1 MPCFCL
7 YRISICR
14 ELDPGVIMRR
24 LLFVLSAMLVGL
36 AAPARAQDTITLQ
49 ASAPIMDAEINNR
62 PVRLE
67 VDLRFPRALALST
80 EAAQRLRVRRI
91 PFANARIGIEGSDD
105 TLLGRIA
112 RPRVVFAGEEDER
125 AFAAIFGVPVTRR
138 ADGLVG
144 PGVLPYNTIIVRL
157 GPDQPGA
164 RDIVFPMEDA
174 DNWRVE
180 TQIGGETLQV
190 MFDVTAGPT
199 IFNRTASR
207 LFDRPDGIVPVGDV
221 VRLPLILGLETMMQ
235 PVETDFTVVGLDL
248 GATYARTNAALIGAT
263 EPDAI
268 VSEAEARNPPPPNV
282 TLGRDALSP
291 CSSITVDRR
300 ARRLTL
306 RCVV

>member
-1 MPCFCL
+1 MPRFRL
-7 YRISICR
+7 YRISICGNSD
-14 ELDPGVIMRR
+14 LGAGMRR
-24 LLFVLSAMLVGL
+24 LFFVLSALVAGL
-36 AAPARAQDTITLQ
+36 AAPAWAQDSITLQ
-49 ASAPIMDAEINNR
+49 ASAPIIDAEINNR

-91 PFANARIGIEGSDD
+91 PFANARIGIEGSND
-105 TLLGRIA
+105 TLAGRIA
-112 RPRVVFAGEEDER
+112 RPRVVFEGEEDER

-157 GPDQPGA
+157 GPDLPGA
-164 RDIVFPMEDA
+164 RDISFPMADA
-174 DNWRVE
+174 DIWRVE
-180 TQIGGETLQV
+180 TQVGGETLQV
-190 MFDVTAGPT
+190 MFDVTAAPT

-207 LFDRPDGIVPVGDV
+207 LFDRPDGLVAVGDV

-235 PVETDFTVVGLDL
+235 PVETDLTAVGLDL

-268 VSEAEARNPPPPNV
+268 VSETQARNPPPPNV
-282 TLGRDALSP
+282 TLGRDALAP

>member
-1 MPCFCL
+1 
-7 YRISICR
+7 
-14 ELDPGVIMRR
+14 MRQ
-24 LLFVLSAMLVGL
+24 LFFILSALVASL
-36 AAPARAQDTITLQ
+36 AGPAWAQDSITLQ
-49 ASAPIMDAEINNR
+49 AAGPIIDAEINRR

-80 EAAQRLRVRRI
+80 EAAERLRVRRI
-91 PFANARIGIEGSDD
+91 PFAGARIGIEGSDD
-105 TLLGRIA
+105 TLSGRIA
-112 RPRVVFAGEEDER
+112 RPRVVFEGEEDER

-138 ADGLVG
+138 ADGVVG
-144 PGVLPYNTIIVRL
+144 PGVLPYNTIIVHL

-174 DNWRVE
+174 DVWRVNADV
-180 TQIGGETLQV
+180 GGETLQV
-190 MFDVTAGPT
+190 MFDVSAAPT

-207 LFDRPDGIVPVGDV
+207 LFDRPGGLVPVGDV

-235 PVETDFTVVGLDL
+235 PVDTELTVAGLDL
-248 GATYARTNAALIGAT
+248 GATYARTNAALLGAT

-268 VSEAEARNPPPPNV
+268 VSETQARNPPPPNV
-282 TLGRDALSP
+282 TLGRDALST

-306 RCVV
+306 RCAS

>member
-1 MPCFCL
+1 
-7 YRISICR
+7 
-14 ELDPGVIMRR
+14 MRR
-24 LLFVLSAMLVGL
+24 LLFALGALVCGL
-36 AAPARAQDTITLQ
+36 TTQAWAQDSITLQ
-49 ASAPIMDAEINNR
+49 AGSPIIDAEINGR

-105 TLLGRIA
+105 TLAGRIA
-112 RPRVVFAGEEDER
+112 RPRVVFQGEEDER

-144 PGVLPYNTIIVRL
+144 PGVLPYNTIVVRL

-164 RDIVFPMEDA
+164 RDITFPMEDA
-174 DNWRVE
+174 DDWRVS
-180 TQIGGETLQV
+180 TQVGGETLQV
-190 MFDVTAGPT
+190 LFDVSAGPT

-207 LFDRPDGIVPVGDV
+207 LFDRPGGLVPVGDLA
-221 VRLPLILGLETMMQ
+221 RLPLILGLETMMQ
-235 PVETDFTVVGLDL
+235 PVETDFTVAGLAL
-248 GATYARTNAALIGAT
+248 GSTYARTNAPLIGAT

-268 VSEAEARNPPPPNV
+268 VSESQARNPPPPNV
-282 TLGRDALSP
+282 TLGREALSP

-306 RCVV
+306 RCV

>member
-1 MPCFCL
+1 
-7 YRISICR
+7 
-14 ELDPGVIMRR
+14 MRQ
-24 LLFVLSAMLVGL
+24 LFFILSALVASL
-36 AAPARAQDTITLQ
+36 AGPAWAQDSITLQ
-49 ASAPIMDAEINNR
+49 AAGPIIDAEINRR

-80 EAAQRLRVRRI
+80 EAAERLRVRRI
-91 PFANARIGIEGSDD
+91 PFAGARIGIEGSDD
-105 TLLGRIA
+105 TLSGRIA
-112 RPRVVFAGEEDER
+112 RPRVVFDGEEDER

-138 ADGLVG
+138 ADGVVG

-174 DNWRVE
+174 DVWRVNADV
-180 TQIGGETLQV
+180 GGETLQV
-190 MFDVTAGPT
+190 MFDVSAAPT

-207 LFDRPDGIVPVGDV
+207 LFDRPGGLVPVGDV

-235 PVETDFTVVGLDL
+235 PVDTELTVAGLDL
-248 GATYARTNAALIGAT
+248 GATYARTNAALLGAT

-268 VSEAEARNPPPPNV
+268 VSETQARNPPTPNV
-282 TLGRDALSP
+282 TLGRDALST

-306 RCVV
+306 RCAS